1 MKEDYVTEFQFK
13 LKITEK
19 VQFLVNQHQSDSITV
34 QKKTTSLIIWA
45 ISNDYDVNA
54 LIKVFESLTLLL

>member
-1 MKEDYVTEFQFK
+1 MKEDCVTEFQFK

-34 QKKTTSLIIWA
+34 QKKTTLLII
-45 ISNDYDVNA
+45 
-54 LIKVFESLTLLL
+54 